1 VTHTLISF
9 FLLAVLVIATLGGT
23 FLLRNFLTKRAMFKV
38 VRMFYYHHALGI
50 RGAKTLNELGLQR
63 PDFIQR
69 MMRPRDYRQYALQIL
84 IKNGIVEANPDGT
97 AYMIE
102 ERLPQHL
109 KELGTGPH
117 FDKM

>member
-1 VTHTLISF
+1 MTHTLISF

-97 AYMIE
+97 VYMIE
-102 ERLPQHL
+102 ERLPQHFR
-109 KELGTGPH
+109 ELGAGSH